1 MSNLLPVK
9 DDTFQKEVLEST
21 IPVLVDF
28 SAVWCGPCK
37 ALAPTLE
44 TLAQEYNGKV
54 KFVAVNIDDARATAM
69 KFNIMSVPTVLVFKG
84 GTVVGQLL
92 GNRPRTDIVSM
103 IDKAIG

>member
-9 DDTFQKEVLEST
+9 DDTFQKEVLDSA

-44 TLAQEYNGKV
+44 ALAQEYNGRV